1 MTIPLSFFDDCAFV
15 SVDFQGDAPEPGTRL
30 ERTTKDK
37 MMKDYQKEGKSP
49 EDIDAVRDFTVDVAK
64 PNAIKIADMC
74 RQLELP
80 MIFIHWG
87 YMFKDAMDLDPEV
100 YDHFMDEF
108 GADKSKWP
116 HHMDGSDS
124 FPMLQYGVREGEYVL
139 AKTAQDTFT
148 SSNIDY
154 VLRNLKVRNIIFV
167 GGHTGAC
174 LGKTIRSARERG
186 YKTLVI
192 EDATNDAFESTRLP
206 HIKEFGYDYRVKTKE
221 FLSLVETQLNLGQK

>member
-1 MTIPLSFFDDCAFV
+1 MTIPLSFFENCAFV
-15 SVDFQGDAPEPGTRL
+15 SVDFQGDAPKPGTRH
-30 ERTTKDK
+30 ERMTKDK
-37 MMKDYQKEGKSP
+37 MIKDHQKEGRNP
-49 EDIDAVRDFTVDVAK
+49 DDINAANDFAIDVAF

-87 YMFKDAMDLDPEV
+87 YAFKDAMDLDPEV

-108 GADKSKWP
+108 GTDKSKWP
-116 HHMDGSDS
+116 HHMDGADS

-186 YKTLVI
+186 YKALII
-192 EDATNDAFESTRLP
+192 EDAAGDGFESTRLLM
-206 HIKEFGYDYRVKTKE
+206 IKEFGYDYRVKTKE
-221 FLSLVETQLNLGQK
+221 FLAIAEPRLK

>member
-1 MTIPLSFFDDCAFV
+1 M
-15 SVDFQGDAPEPGTRL
+15 
-30 ERTTKDK
+30 
-37 MMKDYQKEGKSP
+37 
-49 EDIDAVRDFTVDVAK
+49 
-64 PNAIKIADMC
+64 
-74 RQLELP
+74 
-80 MIFIHWG
+80 
-87 YMFKDAMDLDPEV
+87 
-100 YDHFMDEF
+100 
-108 GADKSKWP
+108 
-116 HHMDGSDS
+116 
-124 FPMLQYGVREGEYVL
+124 REGEYVL